1 MDDVSVIQTPT
12 DYQLAAAA
20 ELAKATAPAAAEAPP
35 EGDAQVAEGDTPPEG
50 AEAQD
55 GATEGEGGAE
65 DEAKPDAKQERL
77 SRAYTALAKQRQKL
91 AARREQ
97 FAAETARFAAE
108 REQLQREV
116 AEAKAMREAMAA
128 AKVDPLKALEVL
140 GVDYDTLT
148 QAVLTSGKPESADA
162 RAAREEVRA
171 LREEMQRRDAERE
184 QAQFT
189 AAAQAAEQ
197 ATRAELAAV
206 ARDEGRFP
214 LASKMDAAE
223 AADAAWQV
231 MEDVYRRSQKI
242 LAVADA
248 MAYVEEALSERLSRW
263 GVAPTPPKGGS
274 GRVNGAGAKPAKPEA
289 AAAVARS
296 TPRTL
301 TNTMAA
307 QPASPPAEMTEAE
320 LRKAAASLI
329 RFV

>member
-1 MDDVSVIQTPT
+1 MNDVTVTQTPT
-12 DYQLAAAA
+12 DYQLAAVAELSKAAAPALEAPSAA
-20 ELAKATAPAAAEAPP
+20 EEAPAEAEAP
-35 EGDAQVAEGDTPPEG
+35 AEG

-55 GATEGEGGAE
+55 GAAEGEETAE
-65 DEAKPDAKQERL
+65 GDKASENKQERL

-116 AEAKAMREAMAA
+116 AEAKAMREAVAA
-128 AKVDPLKALEVL
+128 AKLDPLKALEVL

-148 QAVLTSGKPESADA
+148 QAVLSSGKPESADA
-162 RAAREEVRA
+162 KAAREEVRQ
-171 LREEMQRRDAERE
+171 LREEMRRRDEERE
-184 QAQFT
+184 QAQFAQ
-189 AAAQAAEQ
+189 AARAAEQ
-197 ATRAELAAV
+197 ATRSELAAV
-206 ARDEGRFP
+206 AQDEGRFP

-274 GRVNGAGAKPAKPEA
+274 GRVNGVGAKPAKPEA

-307 QPASPPAEMTEAE
+307 QPASPPAEMTEAD
-320 LRKAAASLI
+320 LRKAAASLL